1 MRSHRSDRSLGFSLL
16 EMVIVLFIIM
26 VLAGLA
32 IGLSRDVF
40 GQEELRG
47 TAREISLL
55 AKTARLKALDE
66 NISYK
71 ISITPNQLSLQ
82 PLEELNSEESVEGS
96 GKVIQYKIPEKV
108 ILKMKQWGDQE
119 WQKIEEVTWIF
130 KPTGLCAPNS
140 FRLER
145 DGAWVEMSFNPLTAN
160 KQDEAWYFP

>member
-1 MRSHRSDRSLGFSLL
+1 MKSHRSNRSLGFSLL

-55 AKTARLKALDE
+55 AKTARLKAIEE
-66 NISYK
+66 NVSYK
-71 ISITPNQLSLQ
+71 ISITPNLLSLQ
-82 PLEELNSEESVEGS
+82 PLQELDSDQPEESAE
-96 GKVIQYKIPEKV
+96 KVIEYKIPEKV
-108 ILKMKQWGDQE
+108 ILKMKQWGDQD
-119 WQKIEEVTWIF
+119 WQKIEEITWIF
-130 KPTGLCAPNS
+130 KPSGLCAPNS

-145 DGAWVEMSFNPLTAN
+145 DDAWMEMSFNPLTAN
-160 KQDEAWYFP
+160 KQDEAWVLP